1 MRMPRDTE
9 AERAER
15 GRAMQEGYKVATR
28 VPLGTVEQCRDALKL
43 CAEMAP
49 IADPN
54 MVSDVGTGALLAHAG
69 AQAAAYNVRIN
80 LPQIT
85 DEEFDTEIRA
95 TLTVLLQECGGLAA
109 AVAAEV
115 ERALEK

>member
-9 AERAER
+9 ADRDDRA
-15 GRAMQEGYKVATR
+15 RAMEAGYRVATR
-28 VPLGTVEQCRDALKL
+28 VPLATVEQCRDALRL
-43 CAEMAP
+43 CAEIAP

-80 LPQIT
+80 LPHIT
-85 DEEFDTEIRA
+85 DEDFEAETRA
-95 TLTVLLQECGGLAA
+95 TLSGLLAECGELAA
-109 AVAAEV
+109 AVASEV
-115 ERALEK
+115 ERALGE